1 MIKNVETIFASSKI
15 LTAEM
20 MTNDLLLV
28 MPQKMRKA
36 ELLYQ
41 HSTELVAI

>member
-1 MIKNVETIFASSKI
+1 MIKNIEHIFASSKI
-15 LTAEM
+15 LTADM

-28 MPQKMRKA
+28 MPPKMRKA

-41 HSTELVAI
+41 LSTELVAI